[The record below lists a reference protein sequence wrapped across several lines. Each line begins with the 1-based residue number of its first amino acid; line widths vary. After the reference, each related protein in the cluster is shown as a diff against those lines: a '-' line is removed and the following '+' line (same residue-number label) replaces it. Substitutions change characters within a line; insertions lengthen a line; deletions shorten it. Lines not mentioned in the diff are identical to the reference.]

1 MNWLIVTQEQQVE
14 LDAINAKF
22 SDRKA
27 VAQITTNGTLVI
39 FNDLL
44 GDNYWKDYH
53 NFLKSLDVYD
63 KDPVWPIIPE

>member
-39 FNDLL
+39 LNDLL
-44 GDNYWKDYH
+44 GDYYWKDYH

>member
-44 GDNYWKDYH
+44 GDDYWKDYH

>member
-44 GDNYWKDYH
+44 GDDYWKDYH
-53 NFLKSLDVYD
+53 NFLKSLYVYD
-63 KDPVWPIIPE
+63 KDPVWPVIPE